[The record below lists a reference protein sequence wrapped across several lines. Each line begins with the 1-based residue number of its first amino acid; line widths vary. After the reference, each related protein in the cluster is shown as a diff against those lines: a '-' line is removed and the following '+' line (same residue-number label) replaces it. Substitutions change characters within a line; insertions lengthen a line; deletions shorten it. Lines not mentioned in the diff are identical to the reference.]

1 MLYSRNLKVNKT
13 CFVLTKSFSLMGKVD
28 RKVNIAMSKRYSNR
42 NVQKNKREC
51 LILPGRSKE
60 NFSYEIILEL
70 IADRK
75 DEESI
80 PNIKNSIA
88 KLAGENALIYVETSP
103 LTESEAFKEFANSN
117 NIVVVNNCEEAIK
130 DIYNRNIHDIK
141 VENDVNK
148 GIIYIHKTIDD
159 EERYML
165 VNTSENEA
173 NVEITFKHSTAPT
186 VYDVKNDKII
196 TPEIKT
202 NENTTT
208 INLNFK
214 KYQAMFVIF

>member
-80 PNIKNSIA
+80 PNIKNSTA
-88 KLAGENALIYVETSP
+88 KY
-103 LTESEAFKEFANSN
+103 LTQS
-117 NIVVVNNCEEAIK
+117 IK
-130 DIYNRNIHDIK
+130 
-141 VENDVNK
+141 
-148 GIIYIHKTIDD
+148 
-159 EERYML
+159 
-165 VNTSENEA
+165 
-173 NVEITFKHSTAPT
+173 
-186 VYDVKNDKII
+186 
-196 TPEIKT
+196 
-202 NENTTT
+202 
-208 INLNFK
+208 
-214 KYQAMFVIF
+214 